1 MNTDYTINPL
11 GDHSLIIEWSQEI
24 SAAVHGQVMN
34 VYNHLLT
41 MQLPYILDIIPAYA
55 SLTIVYDI
63 LLVRREQ
70 NNNAFTTIKS
80 LIGPALTAPLVHTA
94 EKHRLLEIPVCYD
107 PSLGLDL
114 ATMAAQKG
122 MSVADI
128 IDLHTSRTYTVYML
142 GFLPGFPYMGKV
154 DDRLATPRQKKPR
167 LNIPAGSVGIAG
179 GQTGIYP
186 LASPG
191 GWNIIGQTPVKMFD
205 PSLDSP
211 CYCHPGDE
219 VKFVPISLREFHKMI

>member
-1 MNTDYTINPL
+1 MSIDYTINPL

-24 SAAVHGQVMN
+24 SPAVHDKVMN

-70 NNNAFTTIKS
+70 NNNAFTTMQS
-80 LIGPALTAPLVHTA
+80 LIAPALNAPLVIQERTS
-94 EKHRLLEIPVCYD
+94 RLLEIPVCYD

-114 ATMAAQKG
+114 VTMASQKG
-122 MSVADI
+122 MSEADI
-128 IDLHTSRTYTVYML
+128 IDLHTSQTYTVYML

-167 LNIPAGSVGIAG
+167 LNISAGSVGIAG

-191 GWNIIGQTPVKMFD
+191 GWNIIGQTPIRMFD
-205 PSLDSP
+205 PALDSP

-219 VKFVPISLREFHKMI
+219 VKFIPISLREFHKKI

>member
-1 MNTDYTINPL
+1 MNSDYTINPL

-24 SAAVHGQVMN
+24 SSVVHDKVMN

-70 NNNAFTTIKS
+70 NNNAFTTIQS
-80 LIGPALTAPLVHTA
+80 LIAPALTAPVVHM
-94 EKHRLLEIPVCYD
+94 EKSSRLLEIPVCYD
-107 PSLGLDL
+107 PSFGLDL
-114 ATMAAQKG
+114 AMMAAQKG
-122 MSVADI
+122 MSEAEI
-128 IDLHTSRTYTVYML
+128 INLHTSKIYTVYML

-154 DDRLATPRQKKPR
+154 DDRIAMPRQKKPR
-167 LNIPAGSVGIAG
+167 LHIPAGSVGIAG

-205 PSLDSP
+205 PALDSP

-219 VKFVPISLREFHKMI
+219 VKFVPISLDEFHKMI

>member
-24 SAAVHGQVMN
+24 SAAVHDKVMN

-80 LIGPALTAPLVHTA
+80 LIAPALTAPLVHR
-94 EKHRLLEIPVCYD
+94 EQPKRLLEIPVCYD

-122 MSVADI
+122 ISEADI
-128 IDLHTSRTYTVYML
+128 IDLHTSQTYTVYML

-167 LNIPAGSVGIAG
+167 LNISAGSVGIAG

-191 GWNIIGQTPVKMFD
+191 GWNIIGRTPVKMFD
-205 PSLDSP
+205 PALDSP

-219 VKFVPISLREFHKMI
+219 VKFIPISLREFHKKI

>member
-1 MNTDYTINPL
+1 MSMDYTINPL

-24 SAAVHGQVMN
+24 SPAVHDKVMN

-70 NNNAFTTIKS
+70 NNNAFTTIQS
-80 LIGPALTAPLVHTA
+80 LIAPALTAPLVIQKTTS
-94 EKHRLLEIPVCYD
+94 RLLEIPVCYD

-114 ATMAAQKG
+114 ITMASQKG
-122 MSVADI
+122 MSEADI
-128 IDLHTSRTYTVYML
+128 IDLHTSQTYTVYML

-154 DDRLATPRQKKPR
+154 DNRLATPRQKKPR
-167 LNIPAGSVGIAG
+167 LNISAGSVGIAG

-191 GWNIIGQTPVKMFD
+191 GWNIIGQTPIKMFD
-205 PSLDSP
+205 PALDSP
-211 CYCHPGDE
+211 CYCHPGDQ
-219 VKFVPISLREFHKMI
+219 VKFIPISLREFHKKI

>member
-1 MNTDYTINPL
+1 MSNDYTINPL

-24 SAAVHGQVMN
+24 SPAVHDKVMN

-80 LIGPALTAPLVHTA
+80 LIAPALTAPSVVQKTMG
-94 EKHRLLEIPVCYD
+94 RQLEIPVCYD

-114 ATMAAQKG
+114 AIMAAQKG
-122 MSVADI
+122 MSETDI
-128 IDLHTSRTYTVYML
+128 IDLHTSQTYTVYML

-154 DDRLATPRQKKPR
+154 DDRLATPRQRKPR
-167 LNIPAGSVGIAG
+167 LNISAGSVGIAG

-191 GWNIIGQTPVKMFD
+191 GWNIIGQTPIRMFD
-205 PSLDSP
+205 PALDSP

-219 VKFVPISLREFHKMI
+219 VKFIPVSLREFHKMI

>member
-24 SAAVHGQVMN
+24 SAAVHDKVMN
-34 VYNHLLT
+34 VYNHLIT

-70 NNNAFTTIKS
+70 NSNAFTTIQS
-80 LIGPALTAPLVHTA
+80 LIAPALTAPLVHR
-94 EKHRLLEIPVCYD
+94 EQHIRHLEIPVCYD

-114 ATMAAQKG
+114 AAMAAQKG
-122 MSVADI
+122 ISEADI
-128 IDLHTSRTYTVYML
+128 IDLHTSQTYTVYML

-167 LNIPAGSVGIAG
+167 VNISAGSVGIAG

-186 LASPG
+186 LSSPG
-191 GWNIIGQTPVKMFD
+191 GWNIIGRTPVKMFD
-205 PSLDSP
+205 ASLDSP

-219 VKFVPISLREFHKMI
+219 VKFIPISLREFHKMI

>member
-1 MNTDYTINPL
+1 MNSDYTINPL

-24 SAAVHGQVMN
+24 SHAVHDKVMN

-70 NNNAFTTIKS
+70 NNNAFTTIQS
-80 LIGPALTAPLVHTA
+80 LIAPALTAPVEIQKITP
-94 EKHRLLEIPVCYD
+94 RLLEIPVCYD
-107 PSLGLDL
+107 PSFGLDL
-114 ATMAAQKG
+114 STMAAQKG
-122 MSVADI
+122 ISEADI
-128 IDLHTSRTYTVYML
+128 IDLHTSQTYTVYML

-167 LNIPAGSVGIAG
+167 LHIPAGSVGIAG

-191 GWNIIGQTPVKMFD
+191 GWNIIGQTPVRMFD
-205 PSLDSP
+205 PALDSP

-219 VKFVPISLREFHKMI
+219 VKFIPVSLREFHKMI